1 MNRVLKH
8 FVKNAKEN
16 KHSVSENVGSHSRDY
31 FETLNKLKEKIRST
45 QIKAMIKVNQ
55 ELIQLYWEIG
65 VAISEKQEKEG
76 WGAKTIERLAKDLKD
91 AFPYTK
97 GFSRTNISYM
107 VQFAKEYP
115 EIEIIQQLV
124 GQIPWGHNLILI
136 QRLNSK
142 EEWLWYVK
150 KIIENGWSRN
160 MLSIWIDSDLYRR
173 QGKAITNF
181 ANTLHPPQSDLA
193 SQTLKDPYCFDFIS
207 LTENYEEREL
217 EKGLI
222 DHIQKFLV
230 ELGKGFAFVGKQ
242 YELKIENTSYY
253 LDLLFYH
260 LELNCFCVIELKGA
274 AFKPEYAGK
283 INFYLSAID
292 DLIKRPHDNPSIGI
306 LLYKD
311 KNKTEVEY
319 ALRDIK
325 KPIGVASYE
334 TEIVKALPESLKSS
348 LPTVEEIEAEI
359 NRGIYEKN

>member
-1 MNRVLKH
+1 MKLKRE
-8 FVKNAKEN
+8 KIANSKDQAEL
-16 KHSVSENVGSHSRDY
+16 SQTY

-91 AFPYTK
+91 AFPHTK

-136 QRLNSK
+136 QRLNTK
-142 EEWLWYVK
+142 EERLWYVK

-160 MLSIWIDSDLYRR
+160 TLSIWIDSDLYRR

-181 ANTLHPPQSDLA
+181 SNTLPTPQSDLA
-193 SQTLKDPYCFDFIS
+193 SQTLKDPYLFNFLS

-217 EKGLI
+217 EKGLT

-242 YELKIENTSYY
+242 YELKIENTVYY

-260 LELNCFCVIELKGA
+260 LELTCFCVIELKGA

-283 INFYLSAID
+283 INFYLSAVD

-306 LLYKD
+306 LLCKD

-334 TEIVKALPESLKSS
+334 TEIVKSLPENLKSS

-359 NRGIYEKN
+359 NRGIYEKKE

>member
-1 MNRVLKH
+1 MKLKRE
-8 FVKNAKEN
+8 KIANSNDQAEL
-16 KHSVSENVGSHSRDY
+16 SQTY

-91 AFPYTK
+91 AFPHTK

-136 QRLNSK
+136 QRLNTK
-142 EEWLWYVK
+142 EERLWYVK

-160 MLSIWIDSDLYRR
+160 TLSIWIEKDLYRR
-173 QGKAITNF
+173 QGKAISNF
-181 ANTLHPPQSDLA
+181 SNTLPTPQSDLA
-193 SQTLKDPYCFDFIS
+193 SQTLKDPYLFNFLS

-217 EKGLI
+217 EKGLT

-242 YELKIENTSYY
+242 YELKIENTIYY

-283 INFYLSAID
+283 INFYLSAVD

-306 LLYKD
+306 LLCKD

-334 TEIVKALPESLKSS
+334 TEIVKSLPENLKSS

-359 NRGIYEKN
+359 NRGIYEKKE

>member
-1 MNRVLKH
+1 MKLKRE
-8 FVKNAKEN
+8 KIANSNDQAEL
-16 KHSVSENVGSHSRDY
+16 SQTY

-91 AFPYTK
+91 AFPHTK

-136 QRLNSK
+136 QRLNTK
-142 EEWLWYVK
+142 EERLWYVK

-160 MLSIWIDSDLYRR
+160 TLSIWIDSDLYRR

-181 ANTLHPPQSDLA
+181 SNTIPTPQSDLA
-193 SQTLKDPYCFDFIS
+193 SQTLKDPYLFNFLS

-217 EKGLI
+217 EKGLT

-242 YELKIENTSYY
+242 YELKIENTIYY

-283 INFYLSAID
+283 INFYLSAVD

-306 LLYKD
+306 LLCKD

-334 TEIVKALPESLKSS
+334 TEIVKSLPENLKSS

-359 NRGIYEKN
+359 NRGIYEKKE

>member
-1 MNRVLKH
+1 MKLKRE
-8 FVKNAKEN
+8 KIANSKDQAEL
-16 KHSVSENVGSHSRDY
+16 SQTY
-31 FETLNKLKEKIRST
+31 FQTLNKLKEKIRST

-91 AFPYTK
+91 AFPHTK

-115 EIEIIQQLV
+115 EIKIIQQLV

-136 QRLNSK
+136 QRLNTK
-142 EEWLWYVK
+142 EERLWYVK

-160 MLSIWIDSDLYRR
+160 TLSIWVDSDLYRR

-181 ANTLHPPQSDLA
+181 SNTLPTPQSDLA
-193 SQTLKDPYCFDFIS
+193 SQTLKDPYLFNFLS

-217 EKGLI
+217 EKGLT

-242 YELKIENTSYY
+242 YELKIENTIYY

-283 INFYLSAID
+283 INFYLSAVD

-306 LLYKD
+306 LLCKD

-334 TEIVKALPESLKSS
+334 TEIVKSLPENLKSS

-359 NRGIYEKN
+359 NRGIYEKKE

>member
-1 MNRVLKH
+1 MKLKRE
-8 FVKNAKEN
+8 KIANSNDQAEL
-16 KHSVSENVGSHSRDY
+16 SQAY

-91 AFPYTK
+91 AFPHTK

-136 QRLNSK
+136 QRLNTK
-142 EEWLWYVK
+142 EERLWYVK

-160 MLSIWIDSDLYRR
+160 TLSIWIDSDLYRR
-173 QGKAITNF
+173 QGKAISNF
-181 ANTLHPPQSDLA
+181 SNTLPTPQSDLA
-193 SQTLKDPYCFDFIS
+193 SQTLKDPYLFNFLS

-217 EKGLI
+217 EKGFT

-242 YELKIENTSYY
+242 YELKIENTIYY

-283 INFYLSAID
+283 INFYLSAVD

-306 LLYKD
+306 LLCKD

-334 TEIVKALPESLKSS
+334 TEIVKSLPENLKSS

>member
-1 MNRVLKH
+1 MLRKD
-8 FVKNAKEN
+8 VKSTKEAQQAIS
-16 KHSVSENVGSHSRDY
+16 KDSELTSNGY
-31 FETLNKLKEKIRST
+31 LETLNKLKEKIRST
-45 QIKAMIKVNQ
+45 QIKAVVKVNQ

-65 VAISEKQEKEG
+65 IAISEKQEKEG
-76 WGAKTIERLAKDLKD
+76 WGAKTIEKLAKDLKN
-91 AFPYTK
+91 AFPDTK

-136 QRLNSK
+136 QRLK
-142 EEWLWYVK
+142 TEEERLWYVK

-160 MLSIWIDSDLYRR
+160 TLSIWIDSDLYRR

-181 ANTLHPPQSDLA
+181 SNTLPTPQSDLA
-193 SQTLKDPYCFDFIS
+193 SQTLKDPYLFNFLS

-217 EKGLI
+217 EKGLT

-242 YELKIENTSYY
+242 YELKIENTIYY

-283 INFYLSAID
+283 INFYLSAVD

-306 LLYKD
+306 LLCKD

-334 TEIVKALPESLKSS
+334 TEIVKSLPENLKSS

>member
-1 MNRVLKH
+1 MKLKRE
-8 FVKNAKEN
+8 KIANSKDQAEL
-16 KHSVSENVGSHSRDY
+16 SQTY

-91 AFPYTK
+91 AFPHTK

-136 QRLNSK
+136 QRLNTK
-142 EEWLWYVK
+142 EERLWYVK

-160 MLSIWIDSDLYRR
+160 TLSIWIDSDLYRR

-181 ANTLHPPQSDLA
+181 SNTLPTPQSDLA
-193 SQTLKDPYCFDFIS
+193 SQTLKDPYLFNFLS

-217 EKGLI
+217 EKGLT

-242 YELKIENTSYY
+242 YELKIENTIYY

-283 INFYLSAID
+283 INFYLSAVD

-306 LLYKD
+306 LLCKD

-334 TEIVKALPESLKSS
+334 TEIVKSLPENLKSS

-359 NRGIYEKN
+359 NRGIYEKKE

>member
-1 MNRVLKH
+1 MKLKREKIASSK
-8 FVKNAKEN
+8 VQ
-16 KHSVSENVGSHSRDY
+16 SELSQTY

-91 AFPYTK
+91 AFPHTK

-136 QRLNSK
+136 QRLNTK
-142 EEWLWYVK
+142 EERLWYVK

-160 MLSIWIDSDLYRR
+160 TLSIWIDSDLYRR

-181 ANTLHPPQSDLA
+181 SNTLPTPQSDLA
-193 SQTLKDPYCFDFIS
+193 SQTLKDPYLFNFLS

-217 EKGLI
+217 EKGLT

-242 YELKIENTSYY
+242 YELKIENTIYY

-283 INFYLSAID
+283 INFYLSAVD

-306 LLYKD
+306 LLCKD

-334 TEIVKALPESLKSS
+334 TEIVKSLPENLKSS

>member
-1 MNRVLKH
+1 MNKMLRKD
-8 FVKNAKEN
+8 VKSTKEAQQAISKN
-16 KHSVSENVGSHSRDY
+16 SAPTSNGY
-31 FETLNKLKEKIRST
+31 LETLNKLKEKIRST
-45 QIKAMIKVNQ
+45 QIKAVVKVNQ

-65 VAISEKQEKEG
+65 IAISEKQEKEG
-76 WGAKTIERLAKDLKD
+76 WGAKTIEKLAKDLKN
-91 AFPYTK
+91 AFPDTK

-124 GQIPWGHNLILI
+124 GQIPWGHNLVLI
-136 QRLNSK
+136 QRLNNK
-142 EEWLWYVK
+142 EERLWYVE

-173 QGKAITNF
+173 QGKAVTNF
-181 ANTLHPPQSDLA
+181 SNTLPPPQSDLA
-193 SQTLKDPYCFDFIS
+193 NQTLKDPYCFDFLS
-207 LTENYEEREL
+207 LTKKYEERDL
-217 EKGLI
+217 EKGLT

-242 YELKIENTSYY
+242 YELKIENTIYY

-260 LELNCFCVIELKGA
+260 LELNCFCVIELKGV

-283 INFYLSAID
+283 INFYLSAVD

-306 LLYKD
+306 LLCKD

-334 TEIVKALPESLKSS
+334 TEIVKSLPENLKSS
-348 LPTVEEIEAEI
+348 LPSVEEIEAEI
-359 NRGIYEKN
+359 NRDIYDQ

>member
-1 MNRVLKH
+1 
-8 FVKNAKEN
+8 
-16 KHSVSENVGSHSRDY
+16 
-31 FETLNKLKEKIRST
+31 
-45 QIKAMIKVNQ
+45 
-55 ELIQLYWEIG
+55 
-65 VAISEKQEKEG
+65 
-76 WGAKTIERLAKDLKD
+76 
-91 AFPYTK
+91 
-97 GFSRTNISYM
+97 M

-136 QRLNSK
+136 QRLNTK
-142 EEWLWYVK
+142 EERLWYVK

-160 MLSIWIDSDLYRR
+160 TLSIWIDSDLYRR

-181 ANTLHPPQSDLA
+181 SNTLPTPQSDLA
-193 SQTLKDPYCFDFIS
+193 SQTLKDPYLFNFLS

-217 EKGLI
+217 EKGLT

-242 YELKIENTSYY
+242 YELKIENTIYY

-283 INFYLSAID
+283 INFYLSAVD

-306 LLYKD
+306 LLCKD

-334 TEIVKALPESLKSS
+334 TEIVKSLPENLKSS

-359 NRGIYEKN
+359 NRGIYEKKE

>member
-1 MNRVLKH
+1 MNKTLKQV
-8 FVKNAKEN
+8 VKNTKVDQQAI
-16 KHSVSENVGSHSRDY
+16 SRDKGSFPDSY
-31 FETLNKLKEKIRST
+31 LETLNKLKEKIRST
-45 QIKAMIKVNQ
+45 QIKAALKVNQ

-76 WGAKTIERLAKDLKD
+76 WGAKTIEKLAKDLKES
-91 AFPYTK
+91 FPHTK

-136 QRLNSK
+136 QRLSKK
-142 EEWLWYVK
+142 EERVWYVK
-150 KIIENGWSRN
+150 KIIENGWSRS

-173 QGKAITNF
+173 EGNAITNF
-181 ANTLHPPQSDLA
+181 TNTLPSPQSDLA
-193 SQTLKDPYCFDFIS
+193 NQTLKDPYCFDFLS
-207 LTENYEEREL
+207 LTENYKEKDL
-217 EKGLI
+217 EKGLT

-242 YELKIENTSYY
+242 YELKIADTIYY

-260 LELNCFCVIELKGA
+260 LELNCFCVIELKGT

-283 INFYLSAID
+283 INFYLSAVD
-292 DLIKRPHDNPSIGI
+292 DLLKRPHDNPSIGI
-306 LLYKD
+306 LLCKD
-311 KNKTEVEY
+311 KKKTEVEY
-319 ALRDIK
+319 ALRGIE
-325 KPIGVASYE
+325 KPIGVASFE
-334 TEIVKALPESLKSS
+334 TEIVKTLPENLKSS

-359 NRGIYEKN
+359 NRGLYEKT